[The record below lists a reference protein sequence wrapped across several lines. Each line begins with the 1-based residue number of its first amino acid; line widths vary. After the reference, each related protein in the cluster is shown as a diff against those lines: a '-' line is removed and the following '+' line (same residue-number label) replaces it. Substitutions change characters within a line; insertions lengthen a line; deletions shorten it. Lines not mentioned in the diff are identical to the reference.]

1 MKMTKEI
8 LQNIIKE
15 ELESVLSEMSLN
27 EQERNFISKLG
38 KVGDPLGLVQ
48 RGRKFVDKFK
58 GAQGERYKS
67 RKQAAAALATA
78 AVPKTPLGQTVLALQ
93 NELRGF
99 YEARDEQMATLLGRI
114 ETLEEKVAKVTK
126 A

>member
-27 EQERNFISKLG
+27 EQERNFISKSL
-38 KVGDPLGLVQ
+38 DPLGLVQ
-48 RGRKFVDKFK
+48 KGRRLANQVKV
-58 GAQGERYKS
+58 AQTPRYKS

-99 YEARDEQMATLLGRI
+99 YEARDEQMASLLGRI
-114 ETLEEKVAKVTK
+114 EALEAKVAKVTK